1 MYPEFEKSIVYSS
14 DTASSVLFV
23 HSIWPVYG
31 VAAVWVSFIFM
42 FVFQDSCA
50 CCQSASSVCIS
61 QRQQW
66 PSRWAVL
73 TQLLS
78 WEKLCVHILKSHNNP
93 ALRYNRY
100 FNIATAQ
107 RQREATFVLI
117 CFAWEL
123 PRTNCFSS
131 VHFYAH
137 CLQNNCHAPHGV
149 WHQKDFDVTHTVE
162 LLSKERAWIK
172 CCQIPTEAAESPSL
186 TWLGVSGRRSS
197 RASNLTTW
205 WRAVAMTRCKRQY
218 TNISQ

>member
-1 MYPEFEKSIVYSS
+1 MYPEFEKC
-14 DTASSVLFV
+14 
-23 HSIWPVYG
+23 HSLLIRHSQQCTVCRQYMTC
-31 VAAVWVSFIFM
+31 VWCGSCLSQFQIYVCVSGL
-42 FVFQDSCA
+42 
-50 CCQSASSVCIS
+50 VC
-61 QRQQW
+61 
-66 PSRWAVL
+66 
-73 TQLLS
+73 LLS
-78 WEKLCVHILKSHNNP
+78 VSKFSLHQSVSTVTKSLSSSQSTKKRKQLCVHILNSHNNP

-186 TWLGVSGRRSS
+186 T
-197 RASNLTTW
+197 
-205 WRAVAMTRCKRQY
+205 
-218 TNISQ
+218 